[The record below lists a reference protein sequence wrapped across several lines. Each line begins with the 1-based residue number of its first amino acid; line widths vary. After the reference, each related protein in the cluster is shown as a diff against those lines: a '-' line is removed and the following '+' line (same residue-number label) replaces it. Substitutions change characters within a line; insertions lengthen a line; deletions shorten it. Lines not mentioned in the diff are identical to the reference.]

1 MYNFPNKIDKHD
13 TLELFDMVY
22 NKEMSNNSSCFHFNV
37 GELRNLSKQDCLYRF
52 KQNIQQYNLIIDKLQ
67 QEDLNS
73 RYSNC
78 Y

>member
-13 TLELFDMVY
+13 TLELFNMLY
-22 NKEMSNNSSCFHFNV
+22 NKDMSNNSSYFHFNI
-37 GELRNLSKQDCLYRF
+37 GELYNLSKQDCLNRF

-67 QEDLNS
+67 QEDLNN
-73 RYSNC
+73 RHTNC

>member
-13 TLELFDMVY
+13 TLNLFDILY
-22 NKEMSNNSSCFHFNV
+22 KKDMSNNSSYFHFNI
-37 GELRNLSKQDCLYRF
+37 GELSTVSKQKCLDRF